1 MSKLFREMQE
11 TAMNPAAGRTATAV
25 ALTELMNTV
34 QAETEATRKATSTP
48 LAGCATVTLPSM
60 KRPILLAGEEDPTTH
75 SAHESYRAL
84 RTKISRLQSSQGVR
98 SLTISSAVSGEGKT
112 VSALNLAISL
122 SQLETQ
128 RVLLVDADI
137 RTGGLSGLVGI
148 TDKVG
153 SSELLHGQCTFDKAV
168 VATNVPRLYMVG
180 AGELTSSASDL
191 FAGAKWKEFIGW
203 CNEIFDMVIVDCPP
217 ILGLADFDLISAAC
231 DGVMIVVRARR
242 TKRETLAEIAQHLQ
256 GKKVIGVVLNG
267 QEKRQPNYYG
277 YHYYARPR
285 AVQTQKPLE
294 LNREQGR

>member
-11 TAMNPAAGRTATAV
+11 AATDPAASRSANAV

-48 LAGCATVTLPSM
+48 LAGCARVTLPSM
-60 KRPILLAGEEDPTTH
+60 KRPILLSGEEDPSTH
-75 SAHESYRAL
+75 SAFESYRAL
-84 RTKISRLQSSQGVR
+84 RTKISRLQSSQGIR
-98 SLTISSAVSGEGKT
+98 SLTISSAVAGEGKT

-137 RTGGLSGLVGI
+137 RTGGLSGVVGI
-148 TDKVG
+148 TDRVG
-153 SSELLHGQCTFDKAV
+153 LSEVLHGQCAAEKAV

-180 AGELTSSASDL
+180 AGELTSAASDL
-191 FAGAKWKEFIGW
+191 FASAKWKEFIGW

-217 ILGLADFDLISAAC
+217 ILGLADFDLISAIC
-231 DGVMIVVRARR
+231 DGVIIVVRARR
-242 TKRETLAEIAQHLQ
+242 TKRETLAEIGQHLQ
-256 GKKVIGVVLNG
+256 GKKVLGVVLNG

-277 YHYYARPR
+277 YHYYARPK
-285 AVQTQKPLE
+285 AVPSLRTTD
-294 LNREQGR
+294 LNSEQGR